1 MECATGGTVERAHGL
16 GVMGNART
24 GIISTVLDSQ
34 LQMSHQKEIGFV
46 LSVVQLL
53 TNTQLL
59 LW

>member
-1 MECATGGTVERAHGL
+1 MEKAHGL
-16 GVMGNART
+16 GVMGTART

>member
-1 MECATGGTVERAHGL
+1 MERTHGL

-53 TNTQLL
+53 NNTQLL